1 MFQNGEKW
9 AYVPNRKQF
18 ASFSSVRFPHLIS
31 LTFLERRLR
40 KFHIF
45 LISVQIF
52 LHLPTTIMFYYDVPK
67 VFIDFEASFS
77 NQVLDDGSVGEKP
90 NVHINDIIRER
101 DINTSPS
108 TLQLGSQKSFNHQ
121 ALFELATSFIICWKF
136 PLISQF
142 PNFIH
147 LWPPTHSQV

>member
-1 MFQNGEKW
+1 MFWNGEKW
-9 AYVPNRKQF
+9 AYVPYRKQF

-90 NVHINDIIRER
+90 NVH
-101 DINTSPS
+101 
-108 TLQLGSQKSFNHQ
+108 Q
-121 ALFELATSFIICWKF
+121 
-136 PLISQF
+136 
-142 PNFIH
+142 
-147 LWPPTHSQV
+147 